1 MRKVLLMVLLCLFPS
16 TTCAAPPQENRA
28 DVIFKKWNDGPGGSV
43 GVVADG
49 HLIWAKGYGYAD
61 LAHKTP
67 NTPSTNYDLASLS
80 KQFTAAAV
88 LLQVQHGRL
97 SLTDHLD
104 KYVQDLPVY
113 ASKVTIQ
120 NLLQMTSGLPDYDDS
135 SQVQLSDLV
144 ETLNTEQPSFRPGHR
159 YEYLNMNYA
168 LLTFVVE
175 EVAKQKLGQ
184 ILESQIFQPLGM
196 HQTRFLSKLGQTIPN
211 RAIGYK
217 MTRKGPKVSRNDVPG
232 VGDGNVFSNVQDL
245 SLWAI
250 DLLKGSRIISAN
262 LQKAAW
268 TSGETTQAKKTGYG
282 YGFEIGTHLKQ
293 KRVSHTGS
301 WNGTS
306 TYLGLYPSAKV
317 AVIVLSNREE
327 EDVEEL
333 GEQLAAVYLKK

>member
-1 MRKVLLMVLLCLFPS
+1 MRKVLLLTLLYLTPS
-16 TTCAAPPQENRA
+16 TGWAAPPQPSQA
-28 DVIFKKWNDGPGGSV
+28 DAIFRKWNNEPGGAI
-43 GVVADG
+43 GVVRDG
-49 HLIWAKGYGYAD
+49 KLVLAKGYGYAD
-61 LAHKTP
+61 VAHKTP

-80 KQFTAAAV
+80 KQFTATAV
-88 LLQVQHGRL
+88 LLQVQQGRL
-97 SLTDHLD
+97 SLTDRLD

-113 ASKVTIQ
+113 ATKVTIQ
-120 NLLQMTSGLPDYDDS
+120 HLLQMTSGLPDYDDS
-135 SQVQLSDLV
+135 AQVQLSDLV
-144 ETLNTEQPSFRPGHR
+144 ETLDAEQPSFRPGHR

-175 EVAKQKLGQ
+175 AVSKQKLGQ
-184 ILESQIFQPLGM
+184 ILESQVFQPLGM
-196 HQTRFLSKLGQTIPN
+196 HDPQFLSKLEQSIPK

-217 MTRKGPKVSRNDVPG
+217 MTRKVPKVSRNDVPG

-250 DLLKGSRIISAN
+250 DLLKGSRILNAN

-268 TSGETTQAKKTGYG
+268 TSGETTRGKKTGYG

-306 TYLGLYPSAKV
+306 TYIGLYPSAKV